1 MEIKWQKVNEA
12 SNGDWSIMV
21 DELRVERE
29 QGEGTNV
36 KVYTIRVGNTS
47 VAVSVT
53 VDGKLRRVIINE
65 SKVLKEDKR
74 SIKKGVRTL
83 VFDYGSQKVTVTEG
97 EIEVEKK
104 PNGMKSLKVIKSEA
118 RTFSLSKPS

>member
-12 SNGDWSIMV
+12 SDGDWSIMV

-36 KVYTIRVGNTS
+36 KVYTIRVGNIS
-47 VAVSVT
+47 LAISVT

-65 SKVLKEDKR
+65 SKVLKEDER

-83 VFDYGSQKVTVTEG
+83 VLDYGSQKVTVTEG

-118 RTFSLSKPS
+118 RTFS